1 MIVIDKLCYNS
12 KLRYENAGEK
22 FAFAVI
28 TLCIC
33 VMSRSIAV
41 ACIVLAVTG
50 ILTVWKGGIPVSR
63 YLRFLT
69 APLAFLLLS
78 TLAIMLNIRHTP
90 LDLFALPV
98 GGWYLTAS
106 RHSFF
111 YAVQLILTALSA
123 VSCLYFLSFTTPMP
137 DILEVL
143 KKLRCP
149 RLLIELMLLIYRFIF
164 LLLEIAS
171 AISTSQDCRLGNK
184 DYKTSLKSFGMLGSM
199 LMIRAV
205 SRSNKLY
212 DAMEARCYDGTIRV
226 LSETQP
232 PRKKVIAA
240 IILFDTALFVFAVWR
255 RFYS

>member
-12 KLRYENAGEK
+12 RLRYENASEK

-50 ILTVWKGGIPVSR
+50 ILTVCKGGVPVLR
-63 YLRFLT
+63 YVKFLT

-78 TLAIMLNIRHTP
+78 TIAIMFHISRIP
-90 LDLFALPV
+90 LDLFAVPV
-98 GGWYLTAS
+98 AGWYITAG
-106 RHSFF
+106 RESFM

-143 KKLRCP
+143 RKLHCP
-149 RLLIELMLLIYRFIF
+149 RLMIELMLLIYRFIF
-164 LLLEIAS
+164 VLSDVAAAIA
-171 AISTSQDCRLGNK
+171 TSQDCRLGNK
-184 DYKTSLKSFGMLGSM
+184 DYRTSLKSFGMLGSV

-212 DAMEARCYDGTIRV
+212 DAMEARCYDGTIRI
-226 LSETQP
+226 LSESRP
-232 PRKKVIAA
+232 PRKKVVCA
-240 IILFDTALFVFAVWR
+240 IVLFDTALFLFALWR
-255 RFYS
+255 KFFV